1 MYNGV
6 KALIDAEKSIPDDPN
21 QHRYMGTEI
30 PKWKPETKSL
40 LKKCLTQDVWDA
52 LKDTKD

>member
-1 MYNGV
+1 MYKGV

-30 PKWKPETKSL
+30 PKWKPGTKSL
-40 LKKCLTQDVWDA
+40 LKKCLT
-52 LKDTKD
+52 